1 MAFQVSAG
9 VEVKEID
16 LTNVVPAVSTSI
28 GGYAGPFRWGPIEE
42 ITLIGSETE
51 LVNQFGKPKSV
62 APTNVGFFYSSFVFK
77 VWKRTKS
84 S

>member
-42 ITLIGSETE
+42 ITLIEGALETI
-51 LVNQFGKPKSV
+51 N
-62 APTNVGFFYSSFVFK
+62 
-77 VWKRTKS
+77 
-84 S
+84 